1 VPGQGAAAPG
11 EHAKRRLV
19 AHPGEDGLGLW
30 LPCDRI
36 GREPV
41 QQAKL
46 VLGERLRKH
55 HLGAKSRYPNATAQS
70 PSRSCARRS
79 SLW

>member
-1 VPGQGAAAPG
+1 VPGEEAAARG
-11 EHAKRRLV
+11 ERAKRRLV
-19 AHPGEDGLGLW
+19 AHPGKHGLGLW

-46 VLGERLRKH
+46 ILGECLRNL
-55 HLGAKSRYPNATAQS
+55 HLSAMSRYPNATAQS
-70 PSRSCARRS
+70 PSSSCARRS